1 RFSNVASVIAADLRN
16 HGQSPH
22 GERMDYEAM
31 SRDVL
36 EMLDDLDLASV
47 NLLGHSMGGKV
58 AMQLALT
65 EPDRVE
71 RLVVV
76 DVAPKAYE
84 NRHENI
90 IEALKSLDLAA
101 YDSRSE
107 IDEALKRDIPS
118 LPVRQFLLKN
128 LRYSAED
135 GYSWLVNL
143 AAIDQSYD
151 EIAGPVTA
159 TGEFS
164 GPTLFVRGGQSDYL
178 LQSDEDDIRRLFPEA
193 RFVTVEGAGH
203 WVHAEAPNEFAD
215 IVIEFLA
222 TQ

>member
-1 RFSNVASVIAADLRN
+1 MEL
-16 HGQSPH
+16 
-22 GERMDYEAM
+22 M
-31 SRDVL
+31 
-36 EMLDDLDLASV
+36 DDLELSSV

-58 AMQLALT
+58 AMQLALS
-65 EPDRVE
+65 EPDRLN

-84 NRHENI
+84 NRHEYI
-90 IEALKSLDLAA
+90 IRALQSLDPAT

-128 LRYSAED
+128 LRYSPED

-143 AAIDQSYD
+143 AAIERSYD

-159 TGEFS
+159 TGEFA
-164 GPTLFVRGGQSDYL
+164 GPALFVRGGKSDYL
-178 LQSDEDDIRRLFPEA
+178 LQSDEEGIRLLFSNAE
-193 RFVTVEGAGH
+193 FVTIEGAGH
-203 WVHAEAPNEFAD
+203 WVHAESPNEFAD
-215 IVIEFLA
+215 TVMGFL
-222 TQ
+222 TTS